1 MVPQADD
8 VEEMLMDFGLFT
20 MFSTR
25 EGASQFH
32 TFQEWFDLVQVAED
46 MGLDTLWLG

>member
-1 MVPQADD
+1 
-8 VEEMLMDFGLFT
+8 MDFGLFT

-32 TFQEWFDLVQVAED
+32 TFQEWFK
-46 MGLDTLWLG
+46 GLSKN